1 MNTSQIKVY
10 EERNT
15 EYKLGDELHF
25 HIPST
30 VLMINPLETFLKF
43 NINVGTVGAGTLTAG
58 KVDPDH
64 YYKLILNSKIGAA
77 AFIKELSI
85 LSGSGGNRVLEQFDN
100 YNRLSRAICGVS
112 DNSTESNKRKLFE
125 GAGELVAGEN
135 AQMYSGG
142 SAAVLNNRKIEVCVP
157 IKLSGLFNN
166 NQPLPSYLLGG
177 LHVRILLENDLYKV
191 MSSASIGY
199 GWNKSAKTHQSI
211 QAGFVNDTG
220 FRTDPATVLN
230 GGAQATLTLANTL
243 AEANT
248 AANAPPA
255 GDQYVIGS
263 LAYVEGVSAT
273 NIHAHPFAIGQTIV
287 ISGLYTVVGAV
298 AVADVEVDITAIA
311 NAAGR
316 LQISFAAVNL
326 AANTGN
332 AARIYIKPPATN
344 PIPNLSDME
353 LVVGT
358 VSPTGKQIQ
367 ALESAVS
374 SKGYAFEFQ
383 TYRDYMVN
391 NAANEI
397 VSSNTIIA
405 NLRRAKAI
413 MTGWEVLE
421 GNKKIQEDGL
431 TGYVSSRQNPTD
443 YQYIINNLL
452 TPNQRVSLS
461 QYIRDRNTPAGW
473 SAIHLKE
480 LEDAFEALNI
490 EVENLTEVDDNL
502 LICRA
507 LSRYGHT
514 FNMAASQGETR
525 LNINFASQ
533 TEPILLHNWVGH
545 MRTIVVN
552 RGGVSVM
559 M

>member
-25 HIPST
+25 HIPQT

-43 NINVGTVGAGTLTAG
+43 NINVGTVGAGTLNAG

-77 AFIKELSI
+77 AFIKELTI
-85 LSGSGGNRVLEQFDN
+85 TATNGNRVLEQFDN
-100 YNRLSRAICGVS
+100 YNRLSRAICGIA

-135 AQMYSGG
+135 AQLYSAG
-142 SAAVLNNRKIEVCVP
+142 SATVLNNRKIEVCVP
-157 IKLSGLFNN
+157 LKLSGLFNN
-166 NQPLPSYLLGG
+166 SQPLPSYLLGG

-199 GWNKSAKTHQSI
+199 GWNKSDKTHQSI

-230 GGAQATLTLANTL
+230 AAGQASLTLANTL

-255 GDQYVIGS
+255 GDQFVIGS
-263 LAYVEGVSAT
+263 LAYVEGVSDT
-273 NIHAHPFAIGQTIV
+273 NIHAHPFAVGQTIIV
-287 ISGLYTVVGAV
+287 SGLYTTGPSV
-298 AVADVEVDITAIA
+298 ASPDIEVDITSIE
-311 NAAGR
+311 NDGGR
-316 LQISFAAVNL
+316 LKINFAATDFS
-326 AANTGN
+326 ANGGN

-344 PIPNLSDME
+344 PIPNISDME

-374 SKGYAFEFQ
+374 SKGYAYEFQ
-383 TYRDYMVN
+383 TYRD
-391 NAANEI
+391 
-397 VSSNTIIA
+397 
-405 NLRRAKAI
+405 
-413 MTGWEVLE
+413 
-421 GNKKIQEDGL
+421 
-431 TGYVSSRQNPTD
+431 
-443 YQYIINNLL
+443 
-452 TPNQRVSLS
+452 
-461 QYIRDRNTPAGW
+461 
-473 SAIHLKE
+473 
-480 LEDAFEALNI
+480 
-490 EVENLTEVDDNL
+490 
-502 LICRA
+502 
-507 LSRYGHT
+507 
-514 FNMAASQGETR
+514 
-525 LNINFASQ
+525 
-533 TEPILLHNWVGH
+533 
-545 MRTIVVN
+545 
-552 RGGVSVM
+552 
-559 M
+559 